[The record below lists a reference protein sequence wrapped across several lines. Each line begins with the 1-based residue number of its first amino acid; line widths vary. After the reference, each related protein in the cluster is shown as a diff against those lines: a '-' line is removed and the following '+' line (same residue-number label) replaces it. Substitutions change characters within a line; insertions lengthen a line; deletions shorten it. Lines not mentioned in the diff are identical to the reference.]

1 MASFGRYLRDLRV
14 RTGMRMKTL
23 ADEMGWTSVY
33 VSDIERGRRNPPS
46 PENIVRIAE
55 ILGVD
60 SSKLLDLANTEK
72 KRVVLDLDEDSPI
85 RMDFA
90 LMLAR
95 SWDGITDE
103 EAEQLKDILRRR
115 PKKQDE

>member
-1 MASFGRYLRDLRV
+1 MERFGRYLRELRE
-14 RTGMRMKTL
+14 RAGMRMKEL
-23 ADEMGWTSVY
+23 ADKMGWTSVY

-46 PENIVRIAE
+46 PAKIVKIGE

-60 SSKLLDLANTEK
+60 SKQLLDLANKERR
-72 KRVVLDLDEDSPI
+72 RVVLDLDEESPA

-95 SWDGITDE
+95 SWDGMTDD
-103 EAEQLKDILRRR
+103 EAEELKDILNRRL
-115 PKKQDE
+115 KKQDE

>member
-1 MASFGRYLRDLRV
+1 MSSFGRYLRDLRE
-14 RTGMRMKTL
+14 RAGMRLKNL
-23 ADEMGWTSVY
+23 ADEMEWTAVY
-33 VSDIERGRRNPPS
+33 LSDIERGRRNPPS
-46 PENIVRIAE
+46 PEKIVRIAE

-60 SSKLLDLANTEK
+60 SEELIDLANKEK
-72 KRVVLDLDEDSPI
+72 KRVVLDLNEDSPV

-95 SWDGITDE
+95 SWDGITDD